1 MQLRKIL
8 MILILILCTSCKTKN
23 KEVVCR
29 YVDMEDMRKAYLNIT
44 LTYDN
49 NKLKEKLHAKY
60 KYESISKANEN
71 YPEVEKILGEEETI
85 KVHQE
90 DDAIIA
96 DGERLDDVSK
106 DEYASKIAYYE
117 ELGYTCK

>member
-1 MQLRKIL
+1 
-8 MILILILCTSCKTKN
+8 
-23 KEVVCR
+23 
-29 YVDMEDMRKAYLNIT
+29 MEDNQKAYLNIT
-44 LTYDN
+44 FTYDN

-60 KYESISKANEN
+60 KYESIEKANEN
-71 YPEVEKILGEEETI
+71 YPEVEKILSEEETI

-96 DGERLDDVSK
+96 EGEKLDDVSK